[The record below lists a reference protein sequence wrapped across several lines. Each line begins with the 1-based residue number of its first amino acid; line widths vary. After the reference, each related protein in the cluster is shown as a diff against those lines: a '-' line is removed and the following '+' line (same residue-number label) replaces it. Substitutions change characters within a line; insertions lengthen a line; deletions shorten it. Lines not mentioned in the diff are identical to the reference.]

1 MFRKLGPCTRM
12 STIANKSRLPACTR
26 FWKKVVGR
34 PA

>member
-1 MFRKLGPCTRM
+1 M